1 MNDSKEKELR
11 DLMVRYINS
20 LLLKKH
26 ILMRS
31 TLDKYKF
38 RLELGENLTPKEFA
52 VLAKFLDRDSRMTER
67 ELREYFDL
75 IIEQK
80 GNKKSINKSTDEA
93 SSLEDYFCDET
104 ETKGDQNSMPVL
116 MNFRLEDDEND
127 LEPYE

>member
-52 VLAKFLDRDSRMTER
+52 VLAKFLDRDSRMTKR

-104 ETKGDQNSMPVL
+104 ETKGD
-116 MNFRLEDDEND
+116 
-127 LEPYE
+127 

>member
-1 MNDSKEKELR
+1 
-11 DLMVRYINS
+11 
-20 LLLKKH
+20 
-26 ILMRS
+26 MRS

-52 VLAKFLDRDSRMTER
+52 VLAKFLDRDSRMTKR